1 MNIIHIDNAGIRNDA
16 SMESIQLKQE
26 ILATKEATFSAH
38 TKPELFVLLHNA
50 IEKGVT
56 PVLFDPKIETIA
68 QRVTEL
74 GIGSFDKASNKAV
87 LPASAYALFFTSGT
101 TGIPTGA
108 IKNRENIEGELAA
121 LQAIFEP
128 EEFERVIVTV
138 PFIHIYGFLSGLM
151 LPRRLGCEVL
161 LKEEYYP
168 QELIMLHEH
177 KKSLVVTSP
186 VYIKALLRLKR
197 EHDLSNVV
205 FLSSTGLLL
214 EEEVERFEKQYNT
227 RIIQL
232 FGSTETG
239 GIAIKR
245 GVNAYWEPL
254 KDVLITKTHDSR
266 MVVDSPYLSSHLFE
280 EKITL
285 MRRPYTT
292 TDIIEIDGKVF
303 KLLGRANEIIK
314 ISGKRV
320 SIVELENLIENNFSI
335 NDALISIVNDSAKLK
350 DESLAIKIAGRKM
363 PTEEEVKKLF
373 KEHYAQINFDFTLEN
388 VKSID
393 KNNMG
398 KKIRR

>member
-26 ILATKEATFSAH
+26 ILASSEATFSAH
-38 TKPELFVLLHNA
+38 TKPELFALLHKA
-50 IEKGVT
+50 IEQGVT
-56 PVLFDPKIETIA
+56 PVLFDSKIETIA
-68 QRVTEL
+68 TRVKSL
-74 GIGSFDKASNKAV
+74 GIHAFDEESSHSV

-101 TGIPTGA
+101 TGVPTGA
-108 IKNRENIEGELAA
+108 IKNRENIEGELDA

-128 EEFERVIVTV
+128 ENFERVIVTV

-168 QELIMLHEH
+168 QELTLLHEH

-197 EHDLSNVV
+197 EVDLSNVT
-205 FLSSTGLLL
+205 FLSSTGLLA
-214 EEEVERFEKQYNT
+214 EDEVERFEKQYNT
-227 RIIQL
+227 NIIQL

-239 GIAIKR
+239 GVAIKR
-245 GVNAYWEPL
+245 GVNPYWEPL
-254 KDVLITKTHDSR
+254 KDVLVTKNHESR

-285 MRRPYTT
+285 MKRPYTT
-292 TDIIEIDGKVF
+292 TDIIELDGKRF

-314 ISGKRV
+314 ISGKRI
-320 SIVELENLIENNFSI
+320 SIVELETLIENALGVA
-335 NDALISIVNDSAKLK
+335 DALICIKNDSSKLK
-350 DESLAIKIAGRKM
+350 DESLEIKIAGRKI
-363 PTEEEVKKLF
+363 PDERAVKELF
-373 KEHYAQINFDFTLEN
+373 KKHYPEINFSFELLS
-388 VKSID
+388 VKRIE